1 LQFAIS
7 TIGNSVWLV
16 GAGYMIVNEAGYM
29 IVNELAFA
37 RVTNGRP
44 TFGSDNGLMA

>member
-37 RVTNGRP
+37 RRASSEPAFPPALRT
-44 TFGSDNGLMA
+44 